1 MYKDHLDLNGIKCP
15 IFSEASRGFFF
26 FNLVEAKILNF
37 LTVHM
42 VRVKSDTEEKETA
55 IIF

>member
-1 MYKDHLDLNGIKCP
+1 MELNVLY
-15 IFSEASRGFFF
+15 FQRLVEVFFI